1 MVSVAQAVGT
11 TPSHACREGENHE
24 RQQHLTVLVG
34 ASGWQYDSWRGPLYP
49 RELAKSRWLEY
60 YAGCFQTVEVNNTFY
75 RLPKPSTF
83 SSWAEQTPDDFVVTV
98 KASRYLTHV
107 RRLRDPKEPV
117 ARLME
122 AARELGAKL
131 GVVLV
136 QLPPDMPARFDD
148 LDLTLRNFP
157 SGVRVSVEVRH
168 ESWCTDKLR
177 AFLERHDAAL
187 CLADRR
193 SRPVTPLWRTAS
205 WGYLRMHEGRGA
217 TAPRYGRTA
226 LTSWAER
233 LAELF
238 DRSDDVYVYF
248 NNDPGGCAVRD
259 ANRFATALRAADLEP
274 TRTG

>member
-1 MVSVAQAVGT
+1 MSIAQAGGT
-11 TPSHACREGENHE
+11 TPRHASREGEDHD
-24 RQQHLTVLVG
+24 RGWHLTVLVG
-34 ASGWQYDSWRGPLYP
+34 ASGWQYDSWRGPFYP
-49 RELAKSRWLEY
+49 PELAKSRWLEY
-60 YAGCFQTVEVNNTFY
+60 YASCFQTVEVNNTFY

-83 SSWAEQTPDDFVVTV
+83 GSWAERTPDDFVVTV

-107 RRLRDPKEPV
+107 RRLREPKEPV

-122 AARELGAKL
+122 AAQELGAKL

-136 QLPPDMPARFDD
+136 QLPPDMRARFDE
-148 LDLTLRNFP
+148 LDQTLRDFP
-157 SGVRVSVEVRH
+157 SGVRVSVEARH
-168 ESWCTDKLR
+168 ESWFTDELR
-177 AFLERHDAAL
+177 ALLERHDAAL

-193 SRPVTPLWRTAS
+193 SRPVTPMWRTAS

-217 TAPRYGRTA
+217 TAPCYGRTA

-238 DRSDDVYVYF
+238 ERGDDIYVYF
-248 NNDPGGCAVRD
+248 NNDPRGCAVRD
-259 ANRFATALRAADLEP
+259 AHRFATALDAVGLEP